1 LPLSFVNR
9 RSADRPE
16 PPSRWLN
23 LCGDEAQPFAGRVHL
38 RVCLEGGYDVL
49 DEAAN
54 TASDMRATSKQ
65 LSKPPVSMLEVG
77 IRGACMEAL
86 LLNSSSSGLPLIF

>member
-1 LPLSFVNR
+1 
-9 RSADRPE
+9 
-16 PPSRWLN
+16 
-23 LCGDEAQPFAGRVHL
+23 L